1 MMGLTQSPKFEPFK
15 RSTMIPFIVTF
26 NLLLAIAGF
35 YAAWQV
41 WQLRRALAQTVEA
54 LTISERATYDVLH
67 GAPEGI
73 GGSAIG
79 ISQFRQTYHQME
91 AQLEQV
97 QRLTQLLTLGL
108 SVWGYRRHL
117 PGLKRRRSVGPI

>member
-1 MMGLTQSPKFEPFK
+1 
-15 RSTMIPFIVTF
+15 MIPFIVTF

-41 WQLRRALAQTVEA
+41 WQLRQALAQTVEA
-54 LTISERATYDVLH
+54 LTVSERATYDVLH

-73 GGSAIG
+73 GGTTLG
-79 ISQFRQTYHQME
+79 INQLRQTYQQVE
-91 AQLEQV
+91 SQLEQV

-117 PGLKRRRSVGPI
+117 PGLRRRTVRLR